1 MKNVLMVVAMF
12 FTLFVCWLTLREVG
26 KCNEKLDKL
35 LNEYE
40 LVQEDDTLK
49 ANPQPKVETAPVE
62 TKITDEPKKNN
73 QQTTQPRAKA
83 QEIVSAPKPSTKKVV
98 NKNDITITQFKKDN
112 HDNYEIVTFKNNTDD
127 KISRIEG
134 IIVYKDM
141 SGNDISYNEI
151 DVKVLIAPG
160 MSKQTKIRSFD
171 QDNKYCYYKEFQSY
185 MDVVGVSPFKIEFRL
200 TSYN

>member
-1 MKNVLMVVAMF
+1 MVVAMF

-62 TKITDEPKKNN
+62 TKNTDQPKKNN
-73 QQTTQPRAKA
+73 QQTTQPRTKAK
-83 QEIVSAPKPSTKKVV
+83 ETTSAPKPSTKKVV
-98 NKNDITITQFKKDN
+98 NKNDITITQFKKEWSDR
-112 HDNYEIVTFKNNTDD
+112 YEYVTFKNNTD
-127 KISRIEG
+127 KQVKNVKG
-134 IIVYKDM
+134 IIVYKTMDG
-141 SGNDISYNEI
+141 SDITYKEI
-151 DVKVLIAPG
+151 DERIDIAPG
-160 MSKQTKIRSFD
+160 MSKQIKWRSFD
-171 QDNKYCYYKEFQSY
+171 DNNDYQYYKNVKSY
-185 MDVVGVSPFKIEFRL
+185 ADEIRFKIEFRL